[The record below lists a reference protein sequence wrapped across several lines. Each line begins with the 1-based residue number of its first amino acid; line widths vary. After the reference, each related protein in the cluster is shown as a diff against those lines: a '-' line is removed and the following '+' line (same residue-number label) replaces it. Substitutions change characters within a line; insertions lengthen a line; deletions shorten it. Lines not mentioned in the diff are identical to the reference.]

1 MAELTGK
8 VALITGG
15 STGIGLAT
23 AECFAREGAAV
34 VIADVNDQAGEAA
47 LDKLRALGA
56 EARYVHTDV
65 SKPEDCERMVAET
78 VAAFGRL
85 DFAFNN
91 AGISGGDQPQ
101 PTADY
106 GLDLWHKVININLSG
121 VYYCLRAQIPAML
134 KNGGGAIVNTSSV
147 AGQIAFPGT
156 AGYTAAKH
164 GVVGLTKVVAAEYS
178 AHGIRCN
185 AIGPGF
191 IETPMTQNV
200 FASEQAQQWIQAICP
215 AARTGQPEEIANVV
229 YWLCHPGSSYLSG
242 AYLPVDGGLL
252 AKR

>member
-1 MAELTGK
+1 MAELAGK
-8 VALITGG
+8 VVLITGG

-23 AECFAREGAAV
+23 AERFAREGAAV

-47 LDKLRALGA
+47 LDKLRSLGA

-91 AGISGGDQPQ
+91 AGISGGDSTP
-101 PTADY
+101 PTVDY
-106 GLDLWHKVININLSG
+106 GLDLWQKVININLSG

-147 AGQIAFPGT
+147 AGQIAFAGT

-178 AHGIRCN
+178 TQGIRCN

-191 IETPMTQNV
+191 VDTPMTQNV
-200 FASEQAQQWIQAICP
+200 FASEQAQQWVQAICP
-215 AARTGQPEEIANVV
+215 AGRTGKPEEIANVV
-229 YWLCHPGSSYLSG
+229 YWLCHPGSSYLTG
-242 AYLPVDGGLL
+242 TYLPVDGGLL